1 MKKQLEALVERMLD
15 GQILLSEAL
24 EEFER
29 VYIERA
35 LERNGHHISNTADIL
50 GMHRNTVAKR
60 LASYNGS
67 GPGQVRGSKQKA
79 RVTPVSRR
87 KKG

>member
-1 MKKQLEALVERMLD
+1 MKEQLESLVEKMLD

-35 LERNGHHISNTADIL
+35 LERNGHHISNTADTL

-67 GPGQVRGSKQKA
+67 GPRASKASRPQK
-79 RVTPVSRR
+79 RDVSGPRR
-87 KKG
+87 KQS